1 MPYVTAGVLVGSA
14 LYNAISAGSRKRKAE
29 KGLKALANKRPQY
42 ATLEEAE
49 AMIKEGYS
57 AEEKSAFQQQL
68 QRSQNQAYNL
78 AIQRNP
84 NLAGA
89 VGAGLNYANIGAMSD
104 FASRDA
110 ALRRQRQQLYL
121 QRRDT
126 ETERQIREK
135 QMMEQ
140 QYGLAYQQAQADI
153 SNAIGQLGYGFSS
166 MYASTE
172 GAGLFGNTEKPKKKK
187 GGGDGGT
194 GDGTGDGTGGGTG
207 G

>member
-1 MPYVTAGVLVGSA
+1 MPYVTAGALVGTA
-14 LYNAISAGSRKRKAE
+14 LYQALNAGSRKRKSA
-29 KGLKALANKRPQY
+29 KGLRELAKTRPEY
-42 ATLEEAE
+42 ATLGEAE

-57 AEEKSAFQQQL
+57 PEEKAAYQQQL

-78 AIQRNP
+78 AVQRNP
-84 NLAGA
+84 NLTGA
-89 VGAGLNYANIGAMSD
+89 ISAGLNYTNVGAMSD

-126 ETERQIREK
+126 ETERKIREK

-153 SNAIGQLGYGFSS
+153 SNSIGQLGYGMAT
-166 MYASTE
+166 MYASTD
-172 GAGLFGNTEKPKKKK
+172 GKGIFKKK
-187 GGGDGGT
+187 
-194 GDGTGDGTGGGTG
+194 
-207 G
+207 

>member
-49 AMIKEGYS
+49 AMIKEGYG